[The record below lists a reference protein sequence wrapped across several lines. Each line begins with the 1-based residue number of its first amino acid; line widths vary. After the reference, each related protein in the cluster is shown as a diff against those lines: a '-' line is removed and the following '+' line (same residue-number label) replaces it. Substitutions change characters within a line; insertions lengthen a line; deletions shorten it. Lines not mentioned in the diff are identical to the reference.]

1 MLLVS
6 GWLLTLCVSSA
17 SVLLA
22 HRTQDAQWVLPR
34 LVGWILYMKFN
45 FFFLEQIQ
53 QSGLLILGFLF
64 ALISVV
70 YFGGG
75 AQAINNLLI
84 SIYEAV
90 FGGI

>member
-1 MLLVS
+1 MGFAKT
-6 GWLLTLCVSSA
+6 GWLHFIHEVQFL
-17 SVLLA
+17 
-22 HRTQDAQWVLPR
+22 
-34 LVGWILYMKFN
+34 
-45 FFFLEQIQ
+45 FLEQIQ

-84 SIYEAV
+84 SIYEAI